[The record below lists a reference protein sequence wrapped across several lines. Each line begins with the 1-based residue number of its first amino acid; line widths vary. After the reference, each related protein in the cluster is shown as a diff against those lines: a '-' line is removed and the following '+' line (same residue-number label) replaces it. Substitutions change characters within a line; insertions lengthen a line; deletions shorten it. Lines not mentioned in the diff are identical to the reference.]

1 MKTSDRS
8 FMRDI
13 LKKLLNVPALRRSVS
28 VVVLIFLDVAAL
40 LSGLF
45 WAEYLVGG
53 GDRVEETLTLV
64 PLLIGGWVVIF
75 TAYDLY
81 DKARTRRD
89 PGAVAGAVLS
99 WAGLVVLG
107 SAIYPESTLS
117 LGEVLLAAIFS
128 LVLVGVLRLF
138 YEQGIERIYRRGL
151 GRTTAVVMGGAGEL
165 DRVCE
170 MLDNSSGGYTCVGRL
185 PIQEGGIDFPAL
197 RQTLDETGARSV
209 ILAGAERLSDE
220 DLLDLLR
227 SVRLRGL
234 RMRVVPGAVG
244 LMRTRPVLSRSGGTP
259 LLEVGYPQLDNTQR
273 TLKRGLDVVG
283 SLAGLILLS
292 PLLFAVAIAIKR
304 GSSGP
309 VLFRQKRAGA
319 DEKVFICYMFRSMY
333 EDAERRQS
341 ELEAQ
346 NEADGAVFKI
356 KEDPRI
362 TRVGH
367 FIRKWSIDEL
377 PQLINV
383 LKGEMS
389 LVGPRPLPMRDFE
402 RMSDLH
408 KKRLAAVPGMS
419 GYWQISGR
427 SNLSFDDMVKLDLY
441 YIENWS
447 LSFDIKIILKTIGA
461 VLRREGAY

>member
-1 MKTSDRS
+1 M
-8 FMRDI
+8 
-13 LKKLLNVPALRRSVS
+13 
-28 VVVLIFLDVAAL
+28 
-40 LSGLF
+40 
-45 WAEYLVGG
+45 
-53 GDRVEETLTLV
+53 
-64 PLLIGGWVVIF
+64 
-75 TAYDLY
+75 
-81 DKARTRRD
+81 
-89 PGAVAGAVLS
+89 
-99 WAGLVVLG
+99 
-107 SAIYPESTLS
+107 
-117 LGEVLLAAIFS
+117 
-128 LVLVGVLRLF
+128 
-138 YEQGIERIYRRGL
+138 
-151 GRTTAVVMGGAGEL
+151 
-165 DRVCE
+165 
-170 MLDNSSGGYTCVGRL
+170 
-185 PIQEGGIDFPAL
+185 
-197 RQTLDETGARSV
+197 LDETAARSV
-209 ILAGAERLSDE
+209 ILAGADRLPDE
-220 DLLDLLR
+220 ELLDLLR

-234 RMRVVPGAVG
+234 RMRVVPGAIG

-273 TLKRGLDVVG
+273 TLKRGLDLVG
-283 SLAGLILLS
+283 STAGLLLLS
-292 PLLFAVAIAIKR
+292 PLLLAVAAAIKL

-333 EDAERRQS
+333 EDAEQRQVD
-341 ELEAQ
+341 LEAR

-402 RMSDLH
+402 RMSDVH

>member
-1 MKTSDRS
+1 
-8 FMRDI
+8 MREP
-13 LKKLLNVPALRRSVS
+13 LKKLLNVSALRRPAS
-28 VVVLIFLDVAAL
+28 VVVLMLIDVAAL
-40 LSGLF
+40 LAGLLG
-45 WAEYLVGG
+45 AEYLVGG
-53 GDRVEETLTLV
+53 GDRVGEVLTLV
-64 PLLIGGWVVIF
+64 PLLVGGWVVIF
-75 TAYDLY
+75 AAHDLY

-89 PGAVAGAVLS
+89 PGALIGAVLS
-99 WAGLVVLG
+99 WAGLMVLG
-107 SAIYPESTLS
+107 SVIYPESALT
-117 LGEVLLAAIFS
+117 LGEVLLAALFA
-128 LVLVGVLRLF
+128 LLLVGAFRLL

-151 GRTTAVVMGGAGEL
+151 GRTTAVIIGNAGEL
-165 DRVCE
+165 ERIRQ
-170 MLDNSSGGYTCVGRL
+170 MLDRTSGGYTCVDQLDIGD
-185 PIQEGGIDFPAL
+185 GHVDFPAL
-197 RQTLDETGARSV
+197 RETLDRTGARSV
-209 ILAGAERLSDE
+209 ILAGTDRLPDE
-220 DLLDLLR
+220 ELLDLLR

-234 RMRVVPGAVG
+234 RMRVVPGAIG

-283 SLAGLILLS
+283 SMAGLLLLS
-292 PLLFAVAIAIKR
+292 PLLLAVAAAIKLD
-304 GSSGP
+304 SSGP

-333 EDAERRQS
+333 EDAERLQA
-341 ELEAQ
+341 ELEVQ

-356 KEDPRI
+356 KDDPRI
-362 TRVGH
+362 TRVGR

-402 RMSDLH
+402 RMSETH
-408 KKRLAAVPGMS
+408 KKRLAALPGMS

-447 LSFDIKIILKTIGA
+447 LSFDVKIILKTIGA
-461 VLRREGAY
+461 VIRREGAY

>member
-1 MKTSDRS
+1 MKH
-8 FMRDI
+8 I
-13 LKKLLNVPALRRSVS
+13 LKKLINVPALRRPASVL
-28 VVVLIFLDVAAL
+28 VLISMDVVAL
-40 LSGLF
+40 LAGLF
-45 WAEYLVGG
+45 GAEYLFGG
-53 GDRVEETLTLV
+53 GDRVGEVLTLV
-64 PLLIGGWVVIF
+64 PLLVGGWVVIF
-75 TAYDLY
+75 AAHDLY

-89 PGAVAGAVLS
+89 PGALIGAVLS

-107 SAIYPESTLS
+107 SVVYPESALA
-117 LGEVLLAAIFS
+117 LGEVLLTALFA
-128 LVLVGVLRLF
+128 LVLVGAFRLL
-138 YEQGIERIYRRGL
+138 YEQGIEKIYRRGL
-151 GRTTAVVMGGAGEL
+151 GRTTALIMGNPKEL
-165 DRVCE
+165 NRIRQ
-170 MLDNSSGGYTCVGRL
+170 MLNENSGGYTCVGQL
-185 PIQEGGIDFPAL
+185 DIGEGHVDFQEL
-197 RQTLDETGARSV
+197 RRTLDETRASSV
-209 ILAGAERLSDE
+209 ILAGAERIPDE
-220 DLLDLLR
+220 ELLDLLR

-234 RMRVVPGAVG
+234 RMRVVPGAIG

-273 TLKRGLDVVG
+273 TLKRGLDLVG
-283 SLAGLILLS
+283 SLTGLLVLS
-292 PLLFAVAIAIKR
+292 PLLLAVAAAIKLD
-304 GSSGP
+304 STGP
-309 VLFRQKRAGA
+309 ILFRQKRAGA

-333 EDAERRQS
+333 EDAERRQA

-362 TRVGH
+362 TRIGH

-402 RMSDLH
+402 RMSELH
-408 KKRLAAVPGMS
+408 KKRLAAIPGMS

-461 VLRREGAY
+461 VLRKEGAY